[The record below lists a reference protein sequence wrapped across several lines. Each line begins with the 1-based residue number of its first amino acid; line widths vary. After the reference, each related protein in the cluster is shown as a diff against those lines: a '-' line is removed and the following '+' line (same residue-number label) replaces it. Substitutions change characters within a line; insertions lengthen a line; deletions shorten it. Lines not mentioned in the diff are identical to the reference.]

1 VPLTSAGSRADPA
14 GLERQHRLL
23 ETTAMM
29 PWCGTPLAM
38 RSSAPRIS
46 KRSGIPRLVA
56 RRIASE
62 SRRLRS
68 PFTIS
73 KRSKWRVEAA
83 SASSTGLMPQIRFMS
98 PCSL

>member
-1 VPLTSAGSRADPA
+1 MTSAGSCAEPS
-14 GLERQHRLL
+14 RLSSDSTGFS

-29 PWCGTPLAM
+29 PWCGTPLDM
-38 RSSAPRIS
+38 RSSVSRIS

-62 SRRLRS
+62 SRRLRR